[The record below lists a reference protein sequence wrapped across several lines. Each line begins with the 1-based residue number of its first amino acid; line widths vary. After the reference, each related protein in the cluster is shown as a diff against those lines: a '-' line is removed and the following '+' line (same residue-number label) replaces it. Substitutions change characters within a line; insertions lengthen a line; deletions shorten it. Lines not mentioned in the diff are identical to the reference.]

1 MTDRRAWEAA
11 ETGAWQAE
19 RTLHQ
24 GRRSEVVLVGD
35 GRGASAVLKRLRDA
49 RADPA
54 DVARLRREFELAQ
67 RLDPAFVLRPRALI
81 EHDRR
86 PALLLP
92 DLGAET
98 LRHRLQRGTLDN
110 DELIQLALDLVE
122 ALQHLH
128 GQGLIHRNLGPG
140 QILLLPG
147 AGRDPG
153 RTLIADLGLAA
164 EIERERPLVQRA
176 ELIEASLA
184 TLAPEL
190 TGRMSRDVDYRADF
204 YSLGATLLEA
214 LTGAPPFNIDDPA
227 RAVHAHL
234 ALAAPMATTR
244 NHQVFAPLA
253 QVVAHCLHKE
263 PEGRYQ
269 SHQALRHDLQLCQ
282 AALQQGR
289 GLPGFEPGQGDAA
302 VRFQPSGR
310 LYGRETAQAQLGES
324 FETAALGDID
334 GAGLVAVSGF
344 SGIGKTAL
352 VLAAQRSLLA
362 QRGHFAA
369 AKFNQYG
376 QDRPYGPLL
385 QLLQQRAAQVL
396 AQGQAHQAIWRE
408 RLRERLGANAAL
420 LAQALPEMEP
430 LLTLDAPLMPVG
442 PAEAENRFLRSVSQ
456 GFAALAREGEP
467 QTLFLDDWQWADR
480 ASRRLLRECLHD
492 ATLRHTLIVLA
503 YRDNEIP
510 PGHPIAQELAE
521 LRQQLGER
529 FVPLRVGPLGLD
541 DTRRLIADSLHRDA
555 QAPDAGLDELAR
567 LCQTRTA
574 GNPFFLRRLL
584 EDLVRRGLIHYDAAT
599 QRWDHALERIAATRT
614 ADNVVALML
623 QQLERLPDAT
633 RQALSVAALLGAGFA
648 LDSLATAL
656 DVAPDALANDL
667 LPALQAQLLVPASAL
682 YRYAPQLQGHAS
694 EAVRYAFAHDRVQ
707 EAALQRIPADQR
719 PALQLRI
726 GRLLRDGHL
735 AAHPAQP
742 LPYTVLH
749 HLNASRLLLIDEP
762 DGVSHAAEREAL
774 AIFNALASRHA
785 MDAAA
790 FEPAADYAE
799 LALEL
804 APCSADRGAW
814 LHHAARMAYLAGR
827 PARMDALLDSALAD
841 AENNAQRARLLEVR
855 MEAFYAQGRLAE
867 TVDLGLELFLL
878 LGAEL
883 PRASGA
889 DAMARVMQLLAE
901 LQQEI
906 AAIGLDELAERAP
919 MRDEQRL
926 LLISIAAKM
935 TAAAYIVRPALL
947 PLLTLFQ
954 VRLMVD
960 HGHVPQALSAYSVL
974 GLMCAEFLGDYRFA
988 HDLGRM
994 STALVQR
1001 HGWMQ
1006 VFAHAGFSFH
1016 AFLSHWVQG
1025 LRVSMDGL
1033 MQTHRNG
1040 LEFGNLRH
1048 AGLGLYVHDA
1058 HAFLVGTPLR
1068 LLEEQLVTHG
1078 QRLRA
1083 MRQPVAADYED
1094 ALLALVRALQQRR
1107 LPDEGFEG
1115 LDALARTY
1123 GERQDQTGLMFLHGW
1138 QAVLHFVADRPEP
1151 ALRLAKEA
1159 RALFAAGR
1167 GMHAQSLL
1175 LFIAGWAAQ
1184 RVALAGGP
1192 RDQALE
1198 DDALQRLQRWV
1209 DAGPG
1214 HLQDRVSLLRAQQAM
1229 LAGAPDV
1236 EIERLLDRALESA
1249 QGPHGTP
1256 LDAAAVLRAQVDW
1269 WREREPL
1276 RADQAR
1282 LRLQQAWRAWGVT
1295 ALAGDVALA
1304 ESEDALAIG
1313 SGEAPHGLAGDH
1325 GDRGEIRADAADL
1338 STLTKAVQ
1346 AISSQPD
1353 LPRLLRRLLE
1363 VVAENAG
1370 AQRAAIVLASGPT
1383 GASRWVLQAEASL
1396 GELPKLHLIEQIPL
1410 ERAGQQLPL
1419 VLMGRVLRDGRRELI
1434 VDARGLATME
1444 DYFQRQTAPPRSVL
1458 ALPLLKQG
1466 QTVGALYLENAVA
1479 AGVFTEARVSFL
1491 ELLCANVV
1499 NAVDN
1504 ARLVA
1509 ELQELNASLER
1520 RVAQRTRELADSE
1533 ERLRAVLD
1541 HAPIPMVVTRERDAL
1556 IVYANGPSGLIVGRP
1571 LDDLVG
1577 KPAISFYRDP
1587 GDRERMQ
1594 AKFKDEGRL
1603 QGEEVCLMAADGGE
1617 RWMLLSMVPVM
1628 YDGASSVLSTL
1639 VDFTDRKRLELELQ
1653 RLATTDALTGAA
1665 NRRCFLEHAE
1675 AELARSRRYGL
1686 EMSLVMMDVDHFKR
1700 INDTLGHA
1708 RGDAALCHLVQLCA
1722 HIVRKQDLLGRLGG
1736 EEFALLLPQTSLDHA
1751 THLVERLRHHIE
1763 TSGLDLQ
1770 AGSAPTSLTASF
1782 GVTALRP
1789 EDLRVEELLGRA
1801 DQALYRAKDGGRN
1814 RVERQA

>member
-1 MTDRRAWEAA
+1 MTDRRAWEA
-11 ETGAWQAE
+11 TDPGAWLAE

-24 GRRSEVVLVGD
+24 GRRSEVVRVGD
-35 GRGASAVLKRLRDA
+35 GQGGTVLLKRLRDP

-54 DVARLRREFELAQ
+54 AVARLRREFELAQ
-67 RLDPAFVLRPRALI
+67 RLDPAFVLRPIALI
-81 EHDRR
+81 EHERR
-86 PALLLP
+86 PALQLP

-98 LRHRLQRGTLDN
+98 LRDRLRRGTLHN
-110 DELIQLALDLVE
+110 DALIRIALDLVD

-128 GQGLIHRNLGPG
+128 GHGLIHRNLGPG
-140 QILLLPG
+140 QVLLLTG
-147 AGRDPG
+147 AGIEPRKA
-153 RTLIADLGLAA
+153 LIADLGLAA

-214 LTGAPPFNIDDPA
+214 LTGSPPFNIDDPA

-234 ALAAPMATTR
+234 ALTAPMATTR

-269 SHQALRHDLQLCQ
+269 SHQALRHDLQLCE
-282 AALQQGR
+282 AALEQGR

-310 LYGRETAQAQLGES
+310 LYGRESAQAQLGQA
-324 FETAALGDID
+324 FEEAAQGEAG
-334 GAGLVAVSGF
+334 GAGLVAVAGF

-385 QLLQQRAAQVL
+385 HLLLQRAAQVL
-396 AQGQAHQAIWRE
+396 ALPAPQQAVWRD

-420 LAQALPEMEP
+420 LAQALPEMTA
-430 LLTLDAPLMPVG
+430 LLSLDAPLMPVG
-442 PAEAENRFLRSVSQ
+442 PAEAENRFLRAVSQ

-492 ATLRHTLIVLA
+492 ATLRHTLFVIA

-529 FVPLRVGPLGLD
+529 FMPLRVGPLGLD
-541 DTRRLIADSLHRDA
+541 DTRHLLADSLHRD
-555 QAPDAGLDELAR
+555 PVEEDAGLDELAR

-584 EDLVRRGLIHYDAAT
+584 EDLVRRGLIHYDTKA

-623 QQLERLPDAT
+623 QQLERLPDPT
-633 RQALSVAALLGAGFA
+633 RQALSVAALLGAGFN

-656 DVAPDALANDL
+656 DAPADLLAIDL

-682 YRYAPQLQGHAS
+682 YRYAPQLRGQSS

-707 EAALQRIPADQR
+707 EAALQRIAADQR

-726 GRLLRDGHL
+726 GRLLRDGHR
-735 AAHPAQP
+735 AAHPDVP

-749 HLNASRLLLIDEP
+749 HLNASRLLLHEP
-762 DGVSHAAEREAL
+762 HHEAERQAL
-774 AIFNALASRHA
+774 AGFNAQASRQA

-804 APCSADRGAW
+804 APCSPQRAAW

-827 PARMDALLDSALAD
+827 PSRMDALLESAIAD
-841 AENNAQRARLLEVR
+841 AEDNAQRARLLEVR
-855 MEAFYAQGRLAE
+855 MEAFYAQGRLAD

-883 PRASGA
+883 PRAGGP
-889 DAMARVMQLLAE
+889 DAMAQVMQLLAD

-906 AAIGLDELAERAP
+906 AGIGLDTLAARAP

-994 STALVQR
+994 STQLVER

-1048 AGLGLYVHDA
+1048 AGLGLYVHDV
-1058 HAFLVGTPLR
+1058 HALLSGLPLPA
-1068 LLEEQLVTHG
+1068 LEDQLVTHG

-1094 ALLALVRALQQRR
+1094 ALLGLVRALRQPQ
-1107 LPDEGFEG
+1107 LPEEGFDGRE
-1115 LDALARTY
+1115 ALARTY

-1138 QAVLHFVADRPEP
+1138 QAVLHFIADRPEP
-1151 ALRLAKEA
+1151 ALRFALDA

-1175 LFIAGWAAQ
+1175 LFIAAWASQ

-1198 DDALQRLQRWV
+1198 DDALRRLQRWR

-1214 HLQDRVSLLRAQQAM
+1214 HLHDRVALLQAQQAM
-1229 LAGAPDV
+1229 LAGDSAENIDQ
-1236 EIERLLDRALESA
+1236 LLAQALAAAE
-1249 QGPHGTP
+1249 GPQGTP
-1256 LDAAAVLRAQVDW
+1256 LDVAAVLRAQIDA
-1269 WREREPL
+1269 WREREPAL
-1276 RADQAR
+1276 ADQAR
-1282 LRLQQAWRAWGVT
+1282 LRLQQTWKAWGVT
-1295 ALAGDVALA
+1295 ALAGEAMSLPL
-1304 ESEDALAIG
+1304 EDG
-1313 SGEAPHGLAGDH
+1313 HAPMAHAADAH
-1325 GDRGEIRADAADL
+1325 ENRADAADL
-1338 STLTKAVQ
+1338 SSLTKAVH

-1370 AQRAAIVLASGPT
+1370 AQRAVIVLASGTAGT
-1383 GASRWVLQAEASL
+1383 GGAVRWVLQAEATL
-1396 GELPKLHLIEQIPL
+1396 GESPRLHLLEQLPL

-1419 VLMGRVLRDGRRELI
+1419 ALMNRVLRDGRRELI

-1444 DYFQRQTAPPRSVL
+1444 DYFQRHLAPPRSVL

-1466 QTVGALYLENAVA
+1466 QTVGALYLENAAA

-1509 ELQELNASLER
+1509 ELQELNANLER

-1541 HAPIPMVVTRERDAL
+1541 HAPIPMVVTREQDSL
-1556 IVYANGPSGLIVGRP
+1556 IVYANGPSAAIAGRT
-1571 LDDLVG
+1571 LDEVVG
-1577 KPAISFYRDP
+1577 KPAISFYREP
-1587 GDRERMQ
+1587 GERDRMQ
-1594 AKFKDEGRL
+1594 VKFKEHGRL
-1603 QGEEVCLMAADGGE
+1603 QGEEICLLAADGSE
-1617 RWMLLSMVPVM
+1617 RWMLLSMVPVV
-1628 YDGASSVLSTL
+1628 YDGAASVLSTL
-1639 VDFTDRKRLELELQ
+1639 VDFTDRKRLEIELQ

-1665 NRRCFLEHAE
+1665 NRRSFLEHAD
-1675 AELARSRRYGL
+1675 AELARSRRYGM

-1722 HIVRKQDLLGRLGG
+1722 QIVRKQDLLGRLGG
-1736 EEFALLLPQTSLDHA
+1736 EEFGLLLPQTSLEDA

-1763 TSGLDLQ
+1763 TSGLELQ
-1770 AGSAPTSLTASF
+1770 TGAPPASLTASF

-1814 RVERQA
+1814 RVERQS